1 MADIL
6 VVEDDQAVAAA
17 FERFLRYEQHTW
29 RVAGDAAQ
37 AFQMLEQRVPNLVIM
52 DVRMP
57 GMDGLQALE
66 RIREQFPDLYVVI
79 MTAYG
84 TSETSIGAIRAGA
97 FDYLTKPLDLDQLR
111 GVITKAV
118 AAQES
123 RATVPTSDA
132 DGQSIPAAPVLIGE
146 SPAMLEVY
154 KIIGRLAT
162 TDAPALV
169 TGERGT
175 GKDLVV
181 ATIHQHSARGGQ
193 PLQLIDCG
201 EVTEQASLPTG
212 RGTVHLMRVHVLPA
226 AVQSRLSRELKGQF
240 GQRPDSPRVLASTDA
255 DLADEVHAGRF
266 NRELYEALTVI
277 SVRLPPLRNRRD
289 DIPLLLRHFIQRF
302 NYELNRSIKT
312 VDDGVA
318 RALQTHA
325 WPGNVG
331 ELERVIKRA
340 CIVANGDV
348 ITADDLGDSLS
359 RDRFHIAH
367 EAESSLARAARAA
380 LHERLVESPAG
391 ASVFHAIVDLVE
403 TTLVNEALTITNGN
417 QVKAADILGVNR
429 ATLRKKI

>member
-17 FERFLRYEQHTW
+17 FERFLRFEGHSW

-37 AFQMLEQRVPNLVIM
+37 AFQMLEERSPNLVIM

-57 GMDGLQALE
+57 GMDGLEALE
-66 RIREQFPDLYVVI
+66 RIRTKHPDLYVVI
-79 MTAYG
+79 MTAFG

-111 GVITKAV
+111 AVISKAI
-118 AAQES
+118 AADES
-123 RATVPTSDA
+123 RSNAQIDGATATL
-132 DGQSIPAAPVLIGE
+132 PAVPVLIGE
-146 SPAMLEVY
+146 TPTMLEVY

-169 TGERGT
+169 TGERGS

-181 ATIHQHSARGGQ
+181 ATIHQHSARGNH
-193 PLQLIDCG
+193 PLQVVDCS
-201 EVTEQASLPTG
+201 EMTDSAALPDG
-212 RGTVHLMRVHVLPA
+212 RGTLHLMRVHAMPA
-226 AVQSRLSRELKGQF
+226 PLQSRLARDLKGQV
-240 GQRPDSPRVLASTDA
+240 GHRPDSLRVVASTDV

-266 NRELYEALTVI
+266 NRELFEALTVI
-277 SVRLPPLRNRRD
+277 SLRLPPLRNRRD
-289 DIPLLLRHFIQRF
+289 DIPLLVRHFIQRF
-302 NYELNRSIKT
+302 NFELNRNIKA
-312 VDDGVA
+312 VDEGVT
-318 RALQTHA
+318 RALQAHA

-348 ITADDLGDSLS
+348 ITIDDLGDSLS
-359 RDRFHIAH
+359 RDRLHITH
-367 EAESSLARAARAA
+367 EAESSLARATRAA
-380 LHERLVESPAG
+380 LHERLVESSTG

>member
-37 AFQMLEQRVPNLVIM
+37 AFQMLEERVPDLVIM

-66 RIREQFPDLYVVI
+66 HIRSRHPDLYVVI

-111 GVITKAV
+111 GVISKAI
-118 AAQES
+118 AAQQS
-123 RATVPTSDA
+123 RAAAAEPELANAV
-132 DGQSIPAAPVLIGE
+132 PAAPVLIGDT
-146 SPAMLEVY
+146 PAMLDVY

-169 TGERGT
+169 TGERGS

-181 ATIHQHSARGGQ
+181 ATIHQHSDRGDY
-193 PLQLIDCG
+193 PLQVVDCAELSDDG
-201 EVTEQASLPTG
+201 SLPTG
-212 RGTVHLMRVHVLPA
+212 RGTMHLKRVSAMPA
-226 AVQSRLSRELKGQF
+226 PVQSRLARQLKAQF

-255 DLADEVHAGRF
+255 DLSDEVRAGRF

-277 SVRLPPLRNRRD
+277 AVRLPPLRNRRED
-289 DIPLLLRHFIQRF
+289 VPLLVRHFIQRF
-302 NYELNRSIKT
+302 NFELNRNIKA
-312 VDDGVA
+312 VDEGVG
-318 RALQTHA
+318 RTLQAHA

-348 ITADDLGDSLS
+348 ITVDDIGDSLS

-367 EAESSLARAARAA
+367 EAESSLARATRAA
-380 LHERLVESPAG
+380 LHERLVESKTG
-391 ASVFHAIVDLVE
+391 ASVFHALVDIVE

-417 QVKAADILGVNR
+417 QVKAADILRVNR